1 MNRKNISSLSKNE
14 LLEENLKLKQIIQI
28 FDNKKVAEISQKID
42 YENKLINLLVEL
54 SLKCINIPIDNIEDG
69 INGAL
74 ESISSFVGV
83 DRAYIC
89 DYNFDRQ
96 VMIQTN
102 EWSSEG
108 HKTYHEEIP
117 ELPLDSFSEMV
128 ELHKQGHIIQIND
141 KEEVLGTA
149 LYELM
154 VIQNIES
161 FIAIPLMQ
169 LNQCVGMVCFD
180 FFQKAHYFTEREKQL
195 LEVFGQIIVNLKDRY
210 NNKIQLIDSLKI
222 AEIEKAN
229 STAIIENTLDNIWAI
244 DCDYKLI
251 YVNNN
256 LKEEFIHV
264 FDVEL
269 KIGDNILEKIPE
281 EIREIWRDRY
291 DRALQGSR
299 LNFED
304 PIHSKHGI
312 CHIDSFLNPII
323 MDGKIIG
330 VSCFTRDITDTRKA
344 EQEIL
349 EAKIRAESSE
359 EKLRLMIQ
367 NSIDSFVLVNE
378 KGEQFYVSDVAV
390 KDTGY
395 SIEEL
400 LGPIQNVVHPDD
412 AERVSQVF
420 TEAIL
425 NPGTVGKVQYRHK
438 HKNGGYVWFEAVGQ
452 SFLQNP
458 LINAVIVNARNIS
471 TIKEYEAELIKA
483 KERAEESDRLKTAF
497 LANMSHE
504 IRTPM
509 NGILGFASLLKSRDL
524 DLHTQLEYVNIIEK
538 SGHRMLNIINDII
551 DISRIESNLMDLY
564 YTESNINEQMDYI
577 YTFFLPEVKKK
588 GLKFNY
594 HCELKFEESTY
605 NTDREKV
612 YAILTN
618 LVKNAIKY
626 THKGSIEFGYSL
638 KKDFIQF
645 YVKDSGIGIAKEEQ
659 ESIFKRFIQADLK
672 DRPLYQGA
680 GLGLSI
686 AKAYV
691 NMLGGEIWV
700 ESEIGKGSTF
710 YFTIPFQSTPNYDL
724 KNIPQIN
731 HINFEKDLKLKIL
744 IADDDVVSQHIL
756 SLMVQDISSENV
768 LASNGL
774 EAINLHKEHSNFDLI
789 LMDSQMPK
797 LSGIDAIK
805 EIRKS
810 DNNVVII
817 GQSAFVLKEEIA
829 KIKEAGCNDYISK
842 PINKDELI
850 GLISKHF
857 QV

>member
-1 MNRKNISSLSKNE
+1 MDHEKFSSMSYNE
-14 LLEENLKLKQIIQI
+14 LIEENLKLKQIIQTM
-28 FDNKKVAEISQKID
+28 DTT
-42 YENKLINLLVEL
+42 
-54 SLKCINIPIDNIEDG
+54 LKG
-69 INGAL
+69 
-74 ESISSFVGV
+74 SI
-83 DRAYIC
+83 
-89 DYNFDRQ
+89 
-96 VMIQTN
+96 
-102 EWSSEG
+102 
-108 HKTYHEEIP
+108 
-117 ELPLDSFSEMV
+117 
-128 ELHKQGHIIQIND
+128 
-141 KEEVLGTA
+141 
-149 LYELM
+149 
-154 VIQNIES
+154 
-161 FIAIPLMQ
+161 
-169 LNQCVGMVCFD
+169 
-180 FFQKAHYFTEREKQL
+180 
-195 LEVFGQIIVNLKDRY
+195 
-210 NNKIQLIDSLKI
+210 
-222 AEIEKAN
+222 
-229 STAIIENTLDNIWAI
+229 TAIIENTLDNIWAI
-244 DCDYKLI
+244 DHDYQLI

-256 LKEEFIHV
+256 LKEEFSLV

-269 KIGDNILEKIPE
+269 KIGDNILEKIPG
-281 EIREIWRDRY
+281 EIRELWKERY
-291 DRALQGSR
+291 DKALQGSR
-299 LNFED
+299 LDFED

-312 CHIDSFLNPII
+312 CYIASFLNPIL

-330 VSCFTRDITDTRKA
+330 VSCFTKDITNTRKA

-359 EKLRLMIQ
+359 EKLRVMIQ

-378 KGEQFYVSDVAV
+378 RGEQFYVSDVAA

-420 TEAIL
+420 TDAIM

-483 KERAEESDRLKTAF
+483 KERAEESDRLKSAF

-509 NGILGFASLLKSRDL
+509 NGILGFASLLKNNDI
-524 DLHTQLEYVNIIEK
+524 DIETHKEYVNIIEN

-551 DISRIESNLMDLY
+551 DISRIESNLMDLHY
-564 YTESNINEQMDYI
+564 SDSNINEQIDYI
-577 YTFFLPEVKKK
+577 YTFFLPEVEKK
-588 GLKFNY
+588 GLQFKHQCDLSFQ
-594 HCELKFEESTY
+594 EATY

-626 THKGSIEFGYSL
+626 THKGSIEFGYHIEGNL
-638 KKDFIQF
+638 IQF

-710 YFTIPFQSTPNYDL
+710 FFTIPFQAVQNPIPKNNTNY
-724 KNIPQIN
+724 NISQSIYTN
-731 HINFEKDLKLKIL
+731 LNLKIL
-744 IADDDVVSQHIL
+744 IVDDDFVSQQIL
-756 SLMVQDISSENV
+756 FLMLQDISSEIFI
-768 LASNGL
+768 ASNGL
-774 EAINLHKEHSNFDLI
+774 DAINLHKEHSNFDLI

-797 LSGIDAIK
+797 MSGIDAIK
-805 EIRKS
+805 EIRKF
-810 DNNVVII
+810 DKNVVII
-817 GQSAFVLKEEIA
+817 GQSAFVLKEDIH
-829 KIKEAGCNDYISK
+829 KIKDAGCNDYISK
-842 PINKDELI
+842 PINKDELVA
-850 GLISKHF
+850 LISTHF
-857 QV
+857 KP